1 MPKEILFNILKTRS
15 YICILIVL
23 SLILGLS
30 SVSFKTLIIPSFK
43 EQVINNII
51 DEANRVSSHLKAS
64 IDFKSKNLS
73 EINQQVKTEMDEFQI
88 YKIHYYDRN
97 GRNIYSSNN
106 AQMGK
111 INTHGYFTDIV
122 AKGEVY
128 FKIKQAGEKSLEGEL
143 VFRDIIE
150 IYLPIMQSNTFLG
163 AFELYYD
170 ISQELYEFNLVAA
183 SLTRISLFVFSSAF
197 ALMLIFLYFASKNNL
212 QIKNYQFELRSLA
225 ELDHLTQIY
234 NRRFFYEHA
243 SLMLL
248 EHGRSRKNIS
258 ICMIDIDNFKE
269 INDTYGHK
277 AGDLVIKNVCT
288 TIKSLTR
295 QSDIVARYGGEE
307 FIILLPNTTII
318 DAAHLSNNIC
328 NRIAEL
334 EISIEQ
340 HSITLTVSI
349 GISQYDAPQDLES
362 FIHNADTALYSAKR
376 TGKDRVS
383 LFSNPALNV

>member
-15 YICILIVL
+15 YICILIVV

-197 ALMLIFLYFASKNNL
+197 ALMLVFLYFASKNNL

>member
-1 MPKEILFNILKTRS
+1 MPHEILHNIIKTRS
-15 YICILIVL
+15 YIYIFVVV
-23 SLILGLS
+23 SLLLGLS
-30 SVSFKTLIIPSFK
+30 FVSFKALIIPSFK
-43 EQVINNII
+43 AQVINNII
-51 DEANRVSSHLKAS
+51 DEAKRVSSHLKAS
-64 IDFKSKNLS
+64 IDFKRNNIRI
-73 EINQQVKTEMDEFQI
+73 INQEVKREMNEFQI
-88 YKIHYYDRN
+88 YKIHYFDRN

-111 INTHGYFTDIV
+111 VNSHNYFTNIV
-122 AKGEVY
+122 AKGEIY

-150 IYLPIMQSNTFLG
+150 IYVPIMEKNNFLG

-183 SLTRISLFVFSSAF
+183 SLTRISLFIFISAF
-197 ALMLIFLYFASKNNL
+197 ALMLVFLYFASKNNL
-212 QIKNYQFELRSLA
+212 QIKNYQFELRALA

-234 NRRFFYEHA
+234 NRRFFYKHA

-248 EHGRSRKNIS
+248 EHERSRKNIS
-258 ICMIDIDNFKE
+258 ICMIDIDNFKR

-277 AGDLVIKNVCT
+277 TGDLVIKNVCST
-288 TIKSLTR
+288 TKSLIR

-307 FIILLPNTTII
+307 FIILLPNTSI
-318 DAAHLSNNIC
+318 AEAEHLSNNIC
-328 NRIAEL
+328 KRIAEL
-334 EISIEQ
+334 EMSFEQ
-340 HSITLTVSI
+340 HCIAITVSI
-349 GISQYDAPQDLES
+349 GVSQYDAPQDLET

-383 LFSNPALNV
+383 SFSNPELIT

>member
-1 MPKEILFNILKTRS
+1 
-15 YICILIVL
+15 
-23 SLILGLS
+23 
-30 SVSFKTLIIPSFK
+30 
-43 EQVINNII
+43 
-51 DEANRVSSHLKAS
+51 
-64 IDFKSKNLS
+64 
-73 EINQQVKTEMDEFQI
+73 
-88 YKIHYYDRN
+88 
-97 GRNIYSSNN
+97 
-106 AQMGK
+106 
-111 INTHGYFTDIV
+111 
-122 AKGEVY
+122 
-128 FKIKQAGEKSLEGEL
+128 
-143 VFRDIIE
+143 
-150 IYLPIMQSNTFLG
+150 
-163 AFELYYD
+163 
-170 ISQELYEFNLVAA
+170 
-183 SLTRISLFVFSSAF
+183 
-197 ALMLIFLYFASKNNL
+197 
-212 QIKNYQFELRSLA
+212 
-225 ELDHLTQIY
+225 
-234 NRRFFYEHA
+234 
-243 SLMLL
+243 
-248 EHGRSRKNIS
+248 
-258 ICMIDIDNFKE
+258 MIDIDNFKE